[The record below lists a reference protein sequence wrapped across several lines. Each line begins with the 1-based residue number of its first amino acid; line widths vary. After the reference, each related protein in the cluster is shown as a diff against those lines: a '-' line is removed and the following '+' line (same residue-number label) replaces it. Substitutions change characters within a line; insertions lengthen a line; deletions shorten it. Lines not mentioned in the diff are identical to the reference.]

1 MPPVGAIFMG
11 PKNRVLHDA
20 HYAPIWVKIS
30 PFLAMLAGLFMALW
44 FYVWDKK
51 KPAQWASTLDPVYRL
66 LLNKWYFDEIY
77 ETIFVSRAKAIGR
90 FFWKKGDGGIIDGT
104 INGIAMGIIPFVT
117 RISTRLQSGYIFNYA
132 LGMVLGILV
141 LLSWMIFSVGVK

>member
-1 MPPVGAIFMG
+1 MG
-11 PKNRVLHDA
+11 PENHVCMMLTIA
-20 HYAPIWVKIS
+20 IWVKIS

-77 ETIFVSRAKAIGR
+77 EAIFVSRAKLLDV
-90 FFWKKGDGGIIDGT
+90 FWKK
-104 INGIAMGIIPFVT
+104 VT
-117 RISTRLQSGYIFNYA
+117 LE
-132 LGMVLGILV
+132 
-141 LLSWMIFSVGVK
+141 